1 MSTETIVLIIAA
13 FIASILISLFQYYKT
28 IKKGDKVAF
37 LFAFL
42 RFLSVFAILLLLIN
56 PSFKKR
62 TYFSEKPKL
71 VASVDNS
78 SSIKHL
84 DLDNEVDQIVNR
96 LKQDEELNSRFDL
109 EFYSFSEDIKD
120 TLALSYDGL
129 QTNIARSL
137 EQLDQVYKNKTAP
150 IILISDGNQTYG
162 KDYQYLGP
170 GFKQQ
175 IYPVAV
181 GDTSAVFDTKIN
193 RLNVNRY
200 AFLKNKFPVE
210 IFLSYNGKEEINTTL
225 NISSGG
231 NNVYSKNIDFS
242 KDKTSEVVN
251 FSLPA
256 SMPGIQVFNVN
267 LQPVS
272 GEKNTINNATSFAV
286 EVIDQKTNVLIVS
299 NILHPDIGAFK
310 KSIESNERRSVTVKS
325 PLEVSD
331 LEEYQLI
338 ILYQPNSRFNTLFE
352 QVVEQRKNYFIV
364 AASSTDW
371 VFLNRIQEKYK
382 QEITRQTEYYL
393 PRFNGNYTSF
403 LIDDLGFRDF
413 PPLIGN
419 FGEIAVNGPS
429 DVILYRNIN
438 EIETSDPLLLT
449 SEEDGIRTGM
459 LLGEGIWRW
468 RATAYL
474 QNENFENFDEFL
486 GKIVQY
492 LASNKRKSRLNTIAD
507 PFYYGNTGVLIKA
520 EYFTKNY
527 EFDSRGNLQIDIRNK
542 ETGATQT
549 VPMLL
554 KNNSYEINLSSLQ
567 AGTYDF
573 TVRVVG
579 ENLSSSGT
587 FTVLAYDVEQQFI
600 GSDVT
605 KLSQLATNTKGQLY
619 FSDQMDG
626 LIEDLISDDR
636 YKIVQKSNET
646 VVSLI
651 DWKYLLLLI
660 VILLTAE
667 WFLRKYYGHI

>member
-1 MSTETIVLIIAA
+1 MSTETIVLIIAT
-13 FIASILISLFQYYKT
+13 FIASILISLFQYYKS

-37 LFAFL
+37 LFSFL
-42 RFLSVFAILLLLIN
+42 RCVSIFALLLLIIN
-56 PSFKKR
+56 PSFKKK

-71 VASVDNS
+71 VVAVDNS

-84 DLDNEVDQIVNR
+84 DLDDNVNQLVEK
-96 LKQDEELNSRFDL
+96 LKVHSDLNKRFDL
-109 EFYSFSEDIKD
+109 QFYSFSENIGD
-120 TLALSYDGL
+120 TLALTYDGK
-129 QTNIARSL
+129 QTNIGKSL
-137 EQLDQVYKNKTAP
+137 EQLEQVYKNSIAP
-150 IILISDGNQTYG
+150 VILISDGNQTYG
-162 KDYQYLGP
+162 KDYQYLGS

-175 IYPVAV
+175 IYPMAV
-181 GDTSAVFDTKIN
+181 GDTSAVFDTRIN

-210 IFLSYNGKEEINTTL
+210 IFLSYNGYEAVNTTL
-225 NISSGG
+225 NISSGST
-231 NNVYSKNIDFS
+231 NVYKKSISFS
-242 KDKTSEVVN
+242 KDKTSEIIN

-256 SMPGIQVFNVN
+256 SSPGVQIFEVN
-267 LQPVS
+267 LQPIT
-272 GEKNTINNATSFAV
+272 GEKNVINNKTSFAI
-286 EVIDQKTNVLIVS
+286 EVIDQKTNVLVVS
-299 NILHPDIGAFK
+299 SITHPDIGAFK
-310 KSIESNERRSVTVKS
+310 KSIESNERRSVTVLK
-325 PLEVSD
+325 PEDATNLDEN
-331 LEEYQLI
+331 QLV

-352 QVVEQRKNYFIV
+352 QIKQQKKNYFIV

-371 VFLNRIQEKYK
+371 VFLNRVQEKYR

-393 PRFNGNYTSF
+393 PRFNTNYSSF
-403 LIDDLGFRDF
+403 LIEDFGFDDF
-413 PPLIGN
+413 PPLLGN
-419 FGEIAVNGPS
+419 FGEININGIT
-429 DVILYRNIN
+429 DVILYRDIN

-468 RATAYL
+468 RAYAYL
-474 QNENFENFDEFL
+474 KNENFEQFDEL
-486 GKIVQY
+486 VSKIIQY
-492 LASNKRKSRLNTIAD
+492 LSSNKKKSRLSTTAN

-527 EFDSRGNLQIDIRNK
+527 EFDSRGNLQIDLENK

-573 TVRVVG
+573 TVRVIG
-579 ENLSSSGT
+579 ENLANSGT
-587 FTVLAYDVEQQFI
+587 FNVLDYDVEQQFI

-605 KLSQLATNTKGQLY
+605 KLNQLATNVNGQLY
-619 FSDQMDG
+619 YEDQIDM
-626 LIEDLISDDR
+626 LIKNLISEDR

-651 DWKYLLLLI
+651 DWKYLLAI
-660 VILLTAE
+660 IILALAAE
-667 WFLRKYYGHI
+667 WFLRKYYGYI